1 MPVDQSEFREELLL
15 NPYLECPAFT
25 TKSFT
30 IRLIS
35 EDDSQSLFT
44 CYHDP
49 SAVEL
54 MNDDNCDFGF
64 YTDSQQKMS
73 ETMGYWL
80 DLYKKQC
87 FIRFAIIDN
96 ATGEAVGTIE
106 GFCGE
111 TGVLRID
118 IARAYEKAS
127 CLSELLVLV
136 KDNFHEIFGNEYL
149 VTKAVSKAA
158 ERRQALIANEWEYID
173 TFRGY
178 QDYYQT
184 KTTS

>member
-1 MPVDQSEFREELLL
+1 ML
-15 NPYLECPAFT
+15 NPYVECPSFT

-35 EDDSQSLFT
+35 KDDSESLFK
-44 CYHDP
+44 CYHDT

-73 ETMGYWL
+73 ETIGYWL

-87 FIRFAIIDN
+87 FIRFSIVN
-96 ATGEAVGTIE
+96 NVTGEAVGTIE

-118 IARAYEKAS
+118 LARAYEKAS
-127 CLSELLVLV
+127 YLSEILVLA
-136 KDNFHEIFGNEYL
+136 KDNFHELFGNEYL
-149 VTKAVSKAA
+149 VTKAVSKAE
-158 ERRQALIANEWEYID
+158 ERRQALINNEWEYID

-178 QDYYQT
+178 QDYY
-184 KTTS
+184 KAISKN